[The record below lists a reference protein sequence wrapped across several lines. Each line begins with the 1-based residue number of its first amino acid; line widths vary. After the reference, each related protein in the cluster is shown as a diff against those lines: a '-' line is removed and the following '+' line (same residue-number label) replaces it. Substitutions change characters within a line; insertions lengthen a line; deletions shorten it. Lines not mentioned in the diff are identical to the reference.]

1 MQHLLSVIVP
11 VYNVEKYLPDCLK
24 AIISQSYKNIEIIL
38 IDDGSTDTSGT
49 ICDQYQKK
57 DSRIRVIHKKNEGC
71 SIARN
76 TGIKN
81 ATGDLIAF
89 VDADDIIDCQ
99 MYEILINNLDVTNSD
114 VSACTYVKEYET
126 NRTYPVE
133 KQKLIPVP
141 LVFEKN
147 DIFLSI
153 TRSEKSLEG
162 YIWNKVWKKS
172 LIDGHFFRKDIV
184 MCEDSI
190 FTWVT
195 LKDAKRA
202 CYCDLPMYH
211 YLIQPFSATRN
222 SSIEKYMG
230 ALTSYELMLKDTTIL
245 SEDIVNNLT
254 KEYLG
259 WNLLI
264 FKQLIKQDKPD
275 MKIYD
280 KIKNNC
286 YNKKDYIFLLQ
297 PASRICIENL
307 VRGGYRRAR
316 FISIIIGNLLE
327 FRDEMRKN
335 RNGEKTGS

>member
-1 MQHLLSVIVP
+1 
-11 VYNVEKYLPDCLK
+11 
-24 AIISQSYKNIEIIL
+24 
-38 IDDGSTDTSGT
+38 
-49 ICDQYQKK
+49 
-57 DSRIRVIHKKNEGC
+57 
-71 SIARN
+71 
-76 TGIKN
+76 
-81 ATGDLIAF
+81 
-89 VDADDIIDCQ
+89 
-99 MYEILINNLDVTNSD
+99 
-114 VSACTYVKEYET
+114 
-126 NRTYPVE
+126 
-133 KQKLIPVP
+133 
-141 LVFEKN
+141 
-147 DIFLSI
+147 
-153 TRSEKSLEG
+153 
-162 YIWNKVWKKS
+162 
-172 LIDGHFFRKDIV
+172 
-184 MCEDSI
+184 
-190 FTWVT
+190 
-195 LKDAKRA
+195 
-202 CYCDLPMYH
+202 
-211 YLIQPFSATRN
+211 
-222 SSIEKYMG
+222 MG

-327 FRDEMRKN
+327 FRDKMRKN